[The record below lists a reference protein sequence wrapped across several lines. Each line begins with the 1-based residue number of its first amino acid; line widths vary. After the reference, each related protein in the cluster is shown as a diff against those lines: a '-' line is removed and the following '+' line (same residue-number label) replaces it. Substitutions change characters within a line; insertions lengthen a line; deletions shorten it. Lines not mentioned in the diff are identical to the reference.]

1 MDRVEL
7 TRSSIDIYVLFFLS
21 EVPRQELLQKIS
33 LLRRERQHS
42 ATASSTRSYSIEGCN
57 GMPVTHNESY
67 QITSVADKRLLIL
80 NTIEDLKRN
89 LEEQS
94 IELYGLNDDE

>member
-1 MDRVEL
+1 
-7 TRSSIDIYVLFFLS
+7 
-21 EVPRQELLQKIS
+21 
-33 LLRRERQHS
+33 
-42 ATASSTRSYSIEGCN
+42 
-57 GMPVTHNESY
+57 MPVTHNESY
-67 QITSVADKRLLIL
+67 QINSVVDKRLLIL

>member
-1 MDRVEL
+1 ML
-7 TRSSIDIYVLFFLS
+7 LVL

-33 LLRRERQHS
+33 LLRRERQQS
-42 ATASSTRSYSIEGCN
+42 AATSSTRSYSIEGCN
-57 GMPVTHNESY
+57 GMSGTHNESY
-67 QITSVADKRLLIL
+67 QTNGVTDKRLLIL

-94 IELYGLNDDE
+94 IELYDLNGDE

>member
-1 MDRVEL
+1 
-7 TRSSIDIYVLFFLS
+7 
-21 EVPRQELLQKIS
+21 
-33 LLRRERQHS
+33 
-42 ATASSTRSYSIEGCN
+42 
-57 GMPVTHNESY
+57 MPVAHNESY